1 MGAYVLRFKVKG
13 VNVDIYRNGKTY
25 GNEFFKKTSEYWEG
39 NIKVGKDFVSVIPI
53 VIVETSKDILY
64 YARSKNDEFE
74 DGEIDSKEYDRVHE
88 WYDYHSKEIET
99 LENASYAYLTD
110 EEMEMEFIGNWVRL

>member
-1 MGAYVLRFKVKG
+1 MGAYVLRFNIKG

-25 GNEFFKKTSEYWEG
+25 GNEFFKKTFEYGEG
-39 NIKVGKDFVSVIPI
+39 NIKVGKDFVSVIPSA
-53 VIVETSKDILY
+53 IVETSKDILY
-64 YARSKNDEFE
+64 YVRSKNDEFE
-74 DGEIDSKEYDRVHE
+74 DGEIDEKEHKRVHE

-99 LENASYAYLTD
+99 LEDAFYAYLTD